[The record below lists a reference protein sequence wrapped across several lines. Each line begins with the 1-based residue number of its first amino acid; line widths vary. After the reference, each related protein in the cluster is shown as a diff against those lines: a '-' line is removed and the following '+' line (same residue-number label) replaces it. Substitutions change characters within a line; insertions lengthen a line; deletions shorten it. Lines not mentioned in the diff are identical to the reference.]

1 VAEIIQFPD
10 RGGTR
15 TVHFNELHPF
25 GEVGGLRLSLVQEKD
40 KADEPFALVL
50 LGGTEGFRLL
60 GTFEPKPEGMDSI
73 ILLGEMT
80 MKALVAAH
88 ATWTD

>member
-1 VAEIIQFPD
+1 MAEIIQFPE

-40 KADEPFALVL
+40 RGDEPFALVL
-50 LGGTEGFRLL
+50 LGGAEGFRILE
-60 GTFEPKPEGMDSI
+60 TFDPKPEGMDAAT
-73 ILLGEMT
+73 LVGEAT
-80 MKALVAAH
+80 LRALTAAH
-88 ATWTD
+88 STWVG